1 MIEKL
6 NIFFWMVEKFCVIH
20 QQCEEMVLKYSDV
33 INQREVQFTYQD
45 VHSLRKL
52 EITRKR

>member
-1 MIEKL
+1 
-6 NIFFWMVEKFCVIH
+6 MVEKFCVIH
-20 QQCEEMVLKYSDV
+20 QQCEETVWKYSDV